1 MRPDPGT
8 GQDGAD
14 AGAEGTPRRPSL
26 AEAASRLGAHAV
38 GLVGTRVELAGVEL
52 AEARE
57 RLVASLLLLAAAFGC
72 ALMALMVATFGVI
85 AWFWDTSRITAIV
98 VVALVYVAAAALLWR
113 RHRALDQAAPPIF
126 GATVDAL
133 RRDVDA
139 LRGAP
144 WDAPS

>member
-1 MRPDPGT
+1 LQPDPGT
-8 GQDGAD
+8 GDAD
-14 AGAEGTPRRPSL
+14 VEARPRQPSL
-26 AEAASRLGAHAV
+26 SESASRLGAHAV

-57 RLVASLLLLAAAFGC
+57 RLVASLLLVAAAFGC
-72 ALMALMVATFGVI
+72 GLIALMVATFGVI

-98 VVALVYVAAAALLWR
+98 VIALVYVAAAALLWQR
-113 RHRALDQAAPPIF
+113 YHALRLSAPPIF
-126 GATVDAL
+126 AATVDAL

-144 WDAPS
+144 RDTPT